1 MADTPKIRFKG
12 FTDDWEWRKLGEVAT
27 FINGRAYSQDELL
40 CSGKYKVLRVGN
52 FYTNDSWY
60 YSDMELDDKYYAEEG
75 DLLYTWS
82 ATFGPHIWHG
92 DKVIYHYHIWKI
104 ELSEHLEKKF
114 ALQLLEKDKA
124 TILSDKNGSAMV
136 HITKTG
142 MEEKSVLLPTN
153 IEEQSK
159 IGMCLDSIDHL
170 ITFHQRKCDAAKV
183 LKKYMLQ
190 KMFPRNGRKVP
201 EIRFAGFA
209 GDWEQRKLGEVVT
222 EIKRKDENSDAPI
235 MMITANEGFINQ
247 SERYSNN
254 NAGQSLKKYIVLE
267 KGELAYNHGASKLRP
282 YGSCFTLTTEKRA
295 RVPFVYHCFVTYT
308 ENAEFLSIVLNGKP
322 VERQLRRIVSSGARM
337 DGLLNISFEEYKSIF
352 VAFPS
357 IAEQDQI
364 ATYFRHLDHLITLH
378 QRKCDELK
386 EVKRFMLQNMF
397 PQKGQ

>member
-142 MEEKSVLLPTN
+142 MEEKSVLLPIN

-337 DGLLNISFEEYKSIF
+337 DGLLNISFEEYKSIS

-364 ATYFRHLDHLITLH
+364 ATYFCHLDHLITLH

>member
-1 MADTPKIRFKG
+1 
-12 FTDDWEWRKLGEVAT
+12 
-27 FINGRAYSQDELL
+27 
-40 CSGKYKVLRVGN
+40 
-52 FYTNDSWY
+52 
-60 YSDMELDDKYYAEEG
+60 MELDDKYYAEEG

-142 MEEKSVLLPTN
+142 MEEKSVLLPIN

-209 GDWEQRKLGEVVT
+209 DDWEQRKLGEVFKEYSEKNHPELPALTVIQGGGT
-222 EIKRKDENSDAPI
+222 VKREESDRNL
-235 MMITANEGFINQ
+235 MYNKSNLFGYKVVREGDFIVHLR
-247 SERYSNN
+247 SFE
-254 NAGQSLKKYIVLE
+254 GGLE
-267 KGELAYNHGASKLRP
+267 KASSDGIISPAYHTFHGDNVDSRFF
-282 YGSCFTLTTEKRA
+282 YSYFR
-295 RVPFVYHCFVTYT
+295 
-308 ENAEFLSIVLNGKP
+308 
-322 VERQLRRIVSSGARM
+322 
-337 DGLLNISFEEYKSIF
+337 SFEFIKKKLLPHVYGIRDGRSIDIDSMKKIEI
-352 VAFPS
+352 PYTS
-357 IAEQDQI
+357 YEEQQAIGD
-364 ATYFRHLDHLITLH
+364 YFDHLDHLITLH

>member
-337 DGLLNISFEEYKSIF
+337 DGLLNISFEEYKSIS

-364 ATYFRHLDHLITLH
+364 ATYFCHLDHLITLH